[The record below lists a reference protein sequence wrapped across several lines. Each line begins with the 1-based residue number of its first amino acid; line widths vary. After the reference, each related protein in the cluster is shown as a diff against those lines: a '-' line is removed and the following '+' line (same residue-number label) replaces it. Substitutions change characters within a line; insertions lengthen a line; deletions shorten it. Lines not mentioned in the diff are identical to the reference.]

1 MALKAYSDLAKQ
13 SGVRVSLT
21 ELARAGGTPSVL
33 VPETTGLIQSNF
45 SAQAGGLRF
54 GLAQG
59 GGRDLGAFYQVT
71 EAGFDTG
78 VPTQRIADGLEVFR
92 EILGADGKAVAKLKV
107 GEGALVR
114 LTVRNVSPDALSNIA
129 VLDLMPGSFEL
140 EPNGL
145 KPGRGTIPGADYVDV
160 REDRN
165 VFFCGLGKG
174 EVKTFSYRIKPIA
187 AGIYVIPP
195 AFAESMYDRGT
206 KGRDGGGK
214 VNVE

>member
-1 MALKAYSDLAKQ
+1 L
-13 SGVRVSLT
+13 
-21 ELARAGGTPSVL
+21 
-33 VPETTGLIQSNF
+33 
-45 SAQAGGLRF
+45 
-54 GLAQG
+54 
-59 GGRDLGAFYQVT
+59 
-71 EAGFDTG
+71 
-78 VPTQRIADGLEVFR
+78 PTQRIADGLEVFR
-92 EILGADGKAVAKLKV
+92 EIIGADGKAVAKLKV

-114 LTVRNVSPDALSNIA
+114 LTVRNVSPNALSNIA

-145 KPGRGTIPGADYVDV
+145 KPGRGTMPGADYVDV

-165 VFFCGLGKG
+165 VFFCRLGK
-174 EVKTFSYRIKPIA
+174 EQVKTFTYRIKPIA

-195 AFAESMYDRGT
+195 VFAESMYDRGT

>member
-1 MALKAYSDLAKQ
+1 
-13 SGVRVSLT
+13 
-21 ELARAGGTPSVL
+21 
-33 VPETTGLIQSNF
+33 VPETTGLIQSSF
-45 SAQAGGLRF
+45 SPQAGGLRF

-78 VPTQRIADGLEVFR
+78 LPTQRIADGLEVFR
-92 EILGADGKAVAKLKV
+92 EIIGADGKAVARLKV

-114 LTVRNVSPDALSNIA
+114 LTVRNISPNTLSNIA

-145 KPGRGTIPGADYVDV
+145 KPGRGTMPGADYVDV

-165 VFFCGLGKG
+165 VFFCRLGKG

-187 AGIYVIPP
+187 AGSYVIPP
-195 AFAESMYDRGT
+195 VFAESMYDRGT

>member
-1 MALKAYSDLAKQ
+1 
-13 SGVRVSLT
+13 
-21 ELARAGGTPSVL
+21 

-45 SAQAGGLRF
+45 SAQAGAVRF

-59 GGRDLGAFYQVT
+59 GGRNLGAFYQVT

-78 VPTQRIADGLEVFR
+78 VPSQRIADGLEVFR
-92 EILGADGKAVAKLKV
+92 EILGPDGKAVAKLKV

-174 EVKTFSYRIKPIA
+174 AVKTFSYRIKPIA

-195 AFAESMYDRGT
+195 AFAESMYDRGI

-214 VNVE
+214 VVVE